1 MTTTL
6 KVTTGSLFM
15 FLMIFARWI
24 VLPSVLLLMILLSIS
39 HTSAYAVIEQGVEG
53 YPIPAERLPFILFFN
68 ATHDNNAIS
77 KIQLALYENKTSEK
91 VTSVTYVIEL
101 ADIKTDSTN
110 APIFR
115 ELFYTEDG
123 ILTILLSHSDSD
135 RTLIENGYREDV
147 LNAWVSNSN
156 GSGGSNNLLTVSS
169 PEIRENG
176 VYRLYVEIFTID
188 DKQNVLKPED
198 VPKIELMLDTG
209 KDFATRVT
217 VVPEFPVVPI
227 ILAVSISSVII
238 VYTSLLKRRFV

>member
-1 MTTTL
+1 
-6 KVTTGSLFM
+6 M
-15 FLMIFARWI
+15 FIMVFARWI
-24 VLPSVLLLMILLSIS
+24 VLPSVPLLMILVSIP

-68 ATHDNNAIS
+68 ATQDNNAVS
-77 KIQLALYENKTSEK
+77 KVQLALYENKTSEK

-101 ADIKTDSTN
+101 ADIENDSTK
-110 APIFR
+110 AAIFK

-123 ILTILLSHSDSD
+123 ALTILLSHGDSD

-156 GSGGSNNLLTVSS
+156 GPDGSNNLLTVSS

-176 VYRLYVEIFTID
+176 IYRLYVEIFTID

-227 ILAVSISSVII
+227 ILAISSSVVI
-238 VYTSLLKRRFV
+238 VYAYLVKRQFV